1 MIFAWKKVPEEK
13 ATTCIFMY
21 IYIDIHIS
29 IDRLLVATF
38 FASATRVAMSQRVGS
53 SVLKSNQGFDPSER
67 LRDLPYS
74 KYTVYK
80 GKCMIYVF
88 LVLKFR
94 WLIIDYVKKKWGPI
108 SWLPMMNYEDKP

>member
-21 IYIDIHIS
+21 IYIRIS

-53 SVLKSNQGFDPSER
+53 SVSKSNQGFDPSER

-74 KYTVYK
+74 KYSVYK
-80 GKCMIYVF
+80 GKCMICF
-88 LVLKFR
+88 SGSK
-94 WLIIDYVKKKWGPI
+94 I
-108 SWLPMMNYEDKP
+108 SVAYY